1 MLNLHY
7 LRFFLSH
14 IFCIFKTGVIT
25 LQRSRTEE
33 RKNLNRKQ
41 NIQMTKQT
49 FRRICLLCIAIFPI
63 LAYASE
69 NSRDAAPQRPMDAA
83 FLSFRPT
90 DYYTTAVPAL
100 SFRPL
105 ANQDQLTLRRRIDAL
120 C

>member
-1 MLNLHY
+1 
-7 LRFFLSH
+7 
-14 IFCIFKTGVIT
+14 
-25 LQRSRTEE
+25 
-33 RKNLNRKQ
+33 
-41 NIQMTKQT
+41 MTKQT
-49 FRRICLLCIAIFPI
+49 FRRTCFICIAIFPI